1 MEAPPTDDLN
11 EAKAEAGADR
21 GPDGSNEGSDDAV
34 VDAIDDNIIAALT
47 DYHEGTVSAERRK
60 EIEAKLA
67 SDPAWRAID
76 AEMREALPPLAKL
89 RKVAAPEELTAA
101 VTETIHRRSGGRFFG
116 KRAVGDRLPT
126 GLLLVIAVLLLGAM
140 TAVWC
145 RSTTGSLTS
154 PRGTEAPRPEPEPLA
169 PKP

>member
-1 MEAPPTDDLN
+1 MEAPPKDDLN
-11 EAKAEAGADR
+11 EAKDEPTADG
-21 GPDGSNEGSDDAV
+21 GPEGGEDA
-34 VDAIDDNIIAALT
+34 IIAALT
-47 DYHEGTVSAERRK
+47 DYHEGLGTAERCK

-67 SDPAWRAID
+67 SDPAWQAID
-76 AEMREALPPLAKL
+76 AEMREELPPLAKL

-126 GLLLVIAVLLLGAM
+126 GILLVIAMLLLGAM

>member
-1 MEAPPTDDLN
+1 MEAPPKDDLN
-11 EAKAEAGADR
+11 EAKDEPTADG
-21 GPDGSNEGSDDAV
+21 GPEGGEDA
-34 VDAIDDNIIAALT
+34 IIAALT
-47 DYHEGTVSAERRK
+47 DYHEGMGTAEQRK
-60 EIEAKLA
+60 QIEAKLA
-67 SDPAWRAID
+67 SDPAWQAID
-76 AEMREALPPLAKL
+76 AEMREELPPLAKL
-89 RKVAAPEELTAA
+89 RKVAAPEEMTAA

>member
-1 MEAPPTDDLN
+1 MEAPPRNDLN
-11 EAKAEAGADR
+11 EAKDEPTADG
-21 GPDGSNEGSDDAV
+21 GPEGGEDA
-34 VDAIDDNIIAALT
+34 IIAALT
-47 DYHEGTVSAERRK
+47 DYHEGMGTAEQRK
-60 EIEAKLA
+60 QIEAKLA
-67 SDPAWRAID
+67 SDPAWQAID
-76 AEMREALPPLAKL
+76 AEMREELPPLAKL
-89 RKVAAPEELTAA
+89 RKVAAPEEMTAA

-126 GLLLVIAVLLLGAM
+126 GILLVIAVLLLGAM

>member
-1 MEAPPTDDLN
+1 MEAPPKDDLN
-11 EAKAEAGADR
+11 EAKDELTADG
-21 GPDGSNEGSDDAV
+21 GPEGSEDA
-34 VDAIDDNIIAALT
+34 IIAALT
-47 DYHEGTVSAERRK
+47 DYHEGLGTAERRK

-67 SDPAWRAID
+67 SDPAWQAID
-76 AEMREALPPLAKL
+76 AEMREELPPLAKL
-89 RKVAAPEELTAA
+89 RKVAAPEEMTAA

-116 KRAVGDRLPT
+116 KRTVGDRLPT
-126 GLLLVIAVLLLGAM
+126 GILLVIAMLLLGAM

>member
-1 MEAPPTDDLN
+1 MEAPPKHDDH
-11 EAKAEAGADR
+11 ATAAAGDA
-21 GPDGSNEGSDDAV
+21 PDSSDDAAN
-34 VDAIDDNIIAALT
+34 DEIIAALT
-47 DYHEGTVSAERRK
+47 DYHEGMGTAEQRK

-76 AEMREALPPLAKL
+76 AEMREELPPLAKL
-89 RKVAAPEELTAA
+89 RKVEAPAEMASA

-116 KRAVGDRLPT
+116 KRALGDRLPT
-126 GLLLVIAVLLLGAM
+126 GLLLAIAVLLLGAM

-145 RSTTGSLTS
+145 RSTTGSLSS

>member
-1 MEAPPTDDLN
+1 MEAPPKDDLN
-11 EAKAEAGADR
+11 EAKDEPTADG
-21 GPDGSNEGSDDAV
+21 GPEGGEDA
-34 VDAIDDNIIAALT
+34 IIAALT
-47 DYHEGTVSAERRK
+47 DYHEGMGTAEQRK
-60 EIEAKLA
+60 QIEAKLA
-67 SDPAWRAID
+67 SDPAWQAID
-76 AEMREALPPLAKL
+76 AEMREELPPLAKL
-89 RKVAAPEELTAA
+89 RKVAAPEEMTAA

-126 GLLLVIAVLLLGAM
+126 GILLVIAVLLLGAM